1 MFECF
6 LKDKKYS
13 GDSVIVTLFCFLEKI
28 NLMTKNVEFYYLA
41 SILIYFHGIYQYHY
55 LLKKISLMENKE
67 EIKFLISEIKDIKF
81 KSSLI
86 EDIKT
91 LE

>member
-1 MFECF
+1 M
-6 LKDKKYS
+6 K
-13 GDSVIVTLFCFLEKI
+13 
-28 NLMTKNVEFYYLA
+28 
-41 SILIYFHGIYQYHY
+41 
-55 LLKKISLMENKE
+55 NKE
-67 EIKFLISEIKDIKF
+67 EIKFLISEIKDVKF

>member
-1 MFECF
+1 
-6 LKDKKYS
+6 
-13 GDSVIVTLFCFLEKI
+13 
-28 NLMTKNVEFYYLA
+28 
-41 SILIYFHGIYQYHY
+41 
-55 LLKKISLMENKE
+55 MENKE